1 MQAIRKYVNDMVVG
15 QKYKIIDNWNNKCE
29 KRKLQL
35 CFNGIYERIYYLRE
49 TTILVFLVDGHYRH
63 INSYNE
69 FYLIV
74 PDFPKP
80 LKTQIHRNVLMYSQ
94 SEKSLVFIRS
104 IIRQKNLQIDGD
116 FVRYMN
122 EF

>member
-1 MQAIRKYVNDMVVG
+1 MQAIRKYVNDMVID
-15 QKYKIIDNWNNKCE
+15 QEYKIIDYWDNDCQ
-29 KRKLQL
+29 KRKCQL
-35 CFNGIYERIYYLRE
+35 CFNGIYKRKYHRE
-49 TTILVFLVDGHYRH
+49 KITILVFLVDGENRH

-69 FYLIV
+69 FYLII

-94 SEKSLVFIRS
+94 FEKSLVFIRS